1 MERKS
6 KEVSQ
11 FLTFIA
17 LIAALVICVI
27 LALEIGGL

>member
-1 MERKS
+1 MERKL
-6 KEVSQ
+6 EVASQ

-27 LALEIGGL
+27 LALEMGGL

>member
-1 MERKS
+1 MEKKS

-11 FLTFIA
+11 FTFIA

-27 LALEIGGL
+27 FALEMGGL

>member
-1 MERKS
+1 MEREL

-11 FLTFIA
+11 VLTFIA

-27 LALEIGGL
+27 LALEMGGL